1 MTLIYLDWGLIS
13 MVSLQSQLTPY
24 KERKLPIS
32 GGSAR
37 AAGSTPGHFLPTL
50 QVGPVAIGQVSGL
63 RRTK

>member
-1 MTLIYLDWGLIS
+1 